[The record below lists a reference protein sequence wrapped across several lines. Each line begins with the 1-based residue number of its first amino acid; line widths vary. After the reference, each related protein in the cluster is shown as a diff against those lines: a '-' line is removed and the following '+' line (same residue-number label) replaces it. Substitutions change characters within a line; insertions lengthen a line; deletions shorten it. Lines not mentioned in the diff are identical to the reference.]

1 MSVEI
6 SWAISSGLV
15 SRLLMA
21 SIRHSNGMFALC
33 LNIVLC
39 IVLGLRFRVAWY
51 FVMVF
56 LQLIVGCL
64 MVILCSFVG
73 FPMLASPSIQQWLVV
88 ESVGMGG
95 NVEVL

>member
-1 MSVEI
+1 MWLGTLLDCHRWKLAFGRIFVMSVEI

-56 LQLIVGCL
+56 L
-64 MVILCSFVG
+64 
-73 FPMLASPSIQQWLVV
+73 
-88 ESVGMGG
+88 
-95 NVEVL
+95 